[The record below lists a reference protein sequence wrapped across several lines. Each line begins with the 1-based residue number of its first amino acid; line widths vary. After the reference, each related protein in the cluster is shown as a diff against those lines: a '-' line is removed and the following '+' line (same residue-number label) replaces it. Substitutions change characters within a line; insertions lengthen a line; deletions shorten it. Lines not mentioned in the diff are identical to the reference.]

1 MNKLMVCAIPLML
14 ILLVPSA
21 SAHKLIDSGDNHTY
35 DTATILPDV
44 ELSRAIYDE
53 LEPNKQN
60 YYTFEGKQGDTFF
73 GEIVIATI
81 PVDRMN
87 GEPSELEPKLAIIA
101 DSSSISKIK
110 SQVTG
115 SNPPCD
121 LSHTMGSG
129 CFYNVNSNFPY
140 SVPSGYDALVFSNVL
155 ELPSEE
161 FYEPF
166 SMTEY
171 SQRQTISFDIP
182 SDSTYYIVAYSDELF
197 DNNRYTLATG
207 FIEDWSALDFVTLL
221 PYYVIQSNVALG
233 DYSLVYMMLFVV
245 AIVAVAILK
254 KKKFF

>member
-1 MNKLMVCAIPLML
+1 ML

-35 DTATILPDV
+35 DTATIIPDV
-44 ELSRAIYDE
+44 ELSRAIYAE

-73 GEIVIATI
+73 GEIVVAT
-81 PVDRMN
+81 MN
-87 GEPSELEPKLAIIA
+87 NESSELEPKFAIIA

-110 SQVTG
+110 SQVNG
-115 SNPPCD
+115 QNPPCD

-129 CFYNVNSNFPY
+129 CFYDTDTNFPY
-140 SVPSGYDALVFSNVL
+140 SVPSGYGALVFSNVL

-221 PYYVIQSNVALG
+221 PYYIIQSNVALG
-233 DYSLVYMMLFVV
+233 DYSLVYMMLFVG

>member
-1 MNKLMVCAIPLML
+1 MVCAIPLML
-14 ILLVPSA
+14 ILLVPNA
-21 SAHKLIDSGDNHTY
+21 FAHKLIDSDENHTY
-35 DTATILPDV
+35 DTATIIPDV
-44 ELSRAIYDE
+44 ELSRAIYAE

-73 GEIVIATI
+73 GEIVVAT
-81 PVDRMN
+81 MN
-87 GEPSELEPKLAIIA
+87 NEASELEPKFAIIA

-110 SQVTG
+110 SQVNG
-115 SNPPCD
+115 QNPPCD

-129 CFYNVNSNFPY
+129 CFYDTDTNFPY
-140 SVPSGYDALVFSNVL
+140 SVPSGYGALVFSNVL

-182 SDSTYYIVAYSDELF
+182 SDSTYYIVTYSDELF
-197 DNNRYTLATG
+197 DDNRYTLATG

-233 DYSLVYMMLFVV
+233 DYSLVYMMLFVG

>member
-1 MNKLMVCAIPLML
+1 MNKMVCAIPLML

-35 DTATILPDV
+35 DTATIIPDV
-44 ELSRAIYDE
+44 ELSRAIYAE

-73 GEIVIATI
+73 GEIVVAT
-81 PVDRMN
+81 MN
-87 GEPSELEPKLAIIA
+87 NEASELEPKFAIIA

-110 SQVTG
+110 SQVNG
-115 SNPPCD
+115 QNPPSY
-121 LSHTMGSG
+121 LSQTMGSG
-129 CFYNVNSNFPY
+129 CFNDTDTNFPY
-140 SVPSGYDALVFSNVL
+140 SVPSGYGALVFSNVL

-221 PYYVIQSNVALG
+221 PYYIIQSNVALG

>member
-1 MNKLMVCAIPLML
+1 ML
-14 ILLVPSA
+14 ILLIPSA
-21 SAHKLIDSGDNHTY
+21 FGHKLIDSDENHSY
-35 DTATILPDV
+35 DTATVIPDIK
-44 ELSRAIYDE
+44 LSRAIYAE

-60 YYTFEGKQGDTFF
+60 YYAFEGIKGEKFF

-87 GEPSELEPKLAIIA
+87 EKPSELEPKLAIIA

-140 SVPSGYDALVFSNVL
+140 SVPSGFSAVVFENTL
-155 ELPSEE
+155 ELPTEE

-171 SQRQTISFDIP
+171 SQRQTVSFDIP
-182 SDSTYYIVAYSDELF
+182 EDGQYYIVAFSDELF
-197 DNNRYTLATG
+197 DNNTYTLATG
-207 FIEDWSALDFVTLL
+207 FIEDWSALDLVTLL
-221 PYYVIQSNVALG
+221 PYYVLKSNLALG
-233 DYSLVYMMLFVV
+233 DYSLVYMIIFVV
-245 AIVAVAILK
+245 AIVAVVILK
-254 KKKFF
+254 KKKFLVL

>member
-1 MNKLMVCAIPLML
+1 ML
-14 ILLVPSA
+14 ILLVPNA
-21 SAHKLIDSGDNHTY
+21 FAHKLIDSDENHTY
-35 DTATILPDV
+35 DTATIIPDV
-44 ELSRAIYDE
+44 ELSRAIYAE

-73 GEIVIATI
+73 GEIVVAT
-81 PVDRMN
+81 MN
-87 GEPSELEPKLAIIA
+87 NEASELEPKFAIIA

-110 SQVTG
+110 SQVNG
-115 SNPPCD
+115 QNPPCD

-129 CFYNVNSNFPY
+129 CFYDTDTNFPY
-140 SVPSGYDALVFSNVL
+140 SVPSGYGALVFSNVL

-221 PYYVIQSNVALG
+221 PYYIIQSNVALG

>member
-1 MNKLMVCAIPLML
+1 ML

-35 DTATILPDV
+35 DTATIIPDV
-44 ELSRAIYDE
+44 ELSRAIYAE

-73 GEIVIATI
+73 GEIVVAT
-81 PVDRMN
+81 MN
-87 GEPSELEPKLAIIA
+87 NEASELEPKFAIIA

-110 SQVTG
+110 SQVNG
-115 SNPPCD
+115 QNPPCD

-129 CFYNVNSNFPY
+129 CFYDTDTNFPY
-140 SVPSGYDALVFSNVL
+140 SVPSGYGALVFSNVL

-221 PYYVIQSNVALG
+221 PYYIIQSNVALG